1 MKIDWISKLFRQK
14 TFLIIFSL
22 AMAVICWATVVLTI
36 SSETTRVIEVPVTID
51 PSDSVFA
58 NLGLEIIDK
67 KEIVVNVTVSGD
79 RSVVGSLDS
88 HSINVMPN
96 LKSVGAAGVYEVPLT
111 AQKNDLQNYSIVS
124 LNPTRLTL
132 RFDTVLSKKLTV
144 MSEVVG
150 LTAADDLVVE
160 KTAISPS
167 EVTITGP
174 EQELAEVAEVVA
186 VVEVNAKLSE
196 TFKKTVKL
204 AARDKDGNI
213 ITSSAVR
220 LDPEQVDIT
229 VPILK
234 KGILPLGIDFSN
246 VPDGFDTS
254 TLKYNM
260 SVDKIP
266 IAASAAVIAN
276 IKTKTVGYIDLTTF
290 KLGEAYTFDIPL
302 SSGTVNLDN
311 IKTVTV
317 TFKGDD
323 IDSKKVNV
331 ADIRVVNEP
340 ANYKVTVQTE
350 RINAVTV
357 IGRAEDVADVLAGS
371 VVAIVD
377 MNVLGGIESG
387 EFNVPVSF
395 TVTSNSTT
403 WVAGS
408 YSVVVHVE
416 PA

>member
-1 MKIDWISKLFRQK
+1 
-14 TFLIIFSL
+14 
-22 AMAVICWATVVLTI
+22 
-36 SSETTRVIEVPVTID
+36 
-51 PSDSVFA
+51 
-58 NLGLEIIDK
+58 
-67 KEIVVNVTVSGD
+67 
-79 RSVVGSLDS
+79 
-88 HSINVMPN
+88 
-96 LKSVGAAGVYEVPLT
+96 
-111 AQKNDLQNYSIVS
+111 
-124 LNPTRLTL
+124 
-132 RFDTVLSKKLTV
+132 